1 MIALVI
7 GKWHRL
13 PIIVD
18 DASSGMKIEI
28 ADRITL
34 FKDTDQCL
42 GFLFTGGILA
52 ELLLNVGFAWKIP
65 VDIDLLALYFQ

>member
-1 MIALVI
+1 MMRPLE
-7 GKWHRL
+7 
-13 PIIVD
+13 
-18 DASSGMKIEI
+18 KIEI

-65 VDIDLLALYFQ
+65 G